1 MAIRINLL
9 GTAAAIAIIL
19 PVAAFAGEGFFLG
32 GNLGFNMPGN
42 SRYDQSGTIN
52 TVDHDPGFAGM
63 LSGGYQ
69 FENNWRVQAELGA
82 RVNGVGGISG
92 NGSAAPRAGD
102 VNVYSMMA
110 DAIYG
115 VETGTKFTPYI
126 GAGVG
131 MAYVS
136 AKDVEQIHGSR
147 IDDSDTVFAYQG
159 IAGIEYDIRSNL
171 KAALDY
177 RYFRTA
183 DMSFKT
189 DAGNPVDA
197 DYEDHT
203 ITLGLRYMFPAAPAP
218 VEPPPA
224 PMPAPVMEPAPPAP
238 PSVPNNYIVFFDF
251 DRSGLSGDAE
261 RIVAAAAANAQQ
273 ARATTIEVTG
283 HADRSGSARY
293 NMRLSQRRAESVKQA
308 LLARGLASD
317 QIVVV
322 AEGEA
327 NPLVP
332 TADGVREAQ
341 NRRVQIVLK

>member
-1 MAIRINLL
+1 MTIRINLL
-9 GTAAAIAIIL
+9 GTAAAIAIVL
-19 PVAAFAGEGFFLG
+19 PVVAFASEGFFLG
-32 GNLGFNMPGN
+32 ANLGFNMPGN

-52 TVDHDPGFAGM
+52 TVDSNAGFAGM

-69 FENNWRVQAELGA
+69 FENNWRVQAEFGA
-82 RVNGVGGISG
+82 RMNSVGGISG
-92 NGSAAPRAGD
+92 AGSAAPRDGNVD
-102 VNVYSMMA
+102 VYSLMA
-110 DAIYG
+110 DAVYG
-115 VETGTKFTPYI
+115 VPTGTKFTPYV

-131 MAYVS
+131 VAHVG
-136 AKDVEQIHGSR
+136 AKDVTQILGSR

-159 IAGIEYDIRSNL
+159 IAGVEYDIKPNL

-183 DMSFKT
+183 DVSFKT

-203 ITLGLRYMFPAAPAP
+203 ISLGLRYLFPTAQPAAEPPPPAPAP
-218 VEPPPA
+218 VMQPAAPPP
-224 PMPAPVMEPAPPAP
+224 P

-251 DRSGLSGDAE
+251 DRASLSGDAE

-273 ARATTIEVTG
+273 AKATTIEVTG
-283 HADRSGSARY
+283 YADRSGSARY
-293 NMRLSQRRAESVKQA
+293 NLRLSQRRAESVKQA
-308 LLARGLASD
+308 LLARGVSPNEID
-317 QIVVV
+317 VR
-322 AEGEA
+322 AEGEN